1 MRHRNRNEF
10 QVPEHFA
17 LIHSTFSFSSFCN
30 HRNQFNLWNKFNVNR
45 CAYFTFDDF
54 TNKRYRQIPFCFFP
68 HTPIHAHKPRMLHTL
83 CAEIDTY
90 LSITFS
96 RNVQNSQANRIFTN
110 AKKKKNE
117 GNANRVAKEKVETPT
132 HEENIQPFYDTQ
144 KLTMNGGESNE
155 EDFLTYNFVF
165 VFFFYFAHRNTS
177 TRVLFLSAK
186 NETVRMTCVFV
197 LVWYKFTGRLAKSRA
212 EEDNRFLLLP
222 QLVEDY
228 IDRQFLSVR
237 GQNTRT
243 TTSSSSAGEM
253 WTWTMISL
261 LLAINGK
268 NKNNRFE
275 VMVRLDILL
284 LRALTEQMKCHQNDT
299 SFICCPVPSLF
310 HPMNL

>member
-1 MRHRNRNEF
+1 M
-10 QVPEHFA
+10 
-17 LIHSTFSFSSFCN
+17 
-30 HRNQFNLWNKFNVNR
+30 
-45 CAYFTFDDF
+45 
-54 TNKRYRQIPFCFFP
+54 
-68 HTPIHAHKPRMLHTL
+68 
-83 CAEIDTY
+83 
-90 LSITFS
+90 
-96 RNVQNSQANRIFTN
+96 RIFYVRRLPTN
-110 AKKKKNE
+110 DIVRFPFASSRILQSMRINHECCTHCVPKSIHIYQLRSAEMFKTRKRIVYLQTQKKKKNE

-132 HEENIQPFYDTQ
+132 HEENIQPFYDTH

-243 TTSSSSAGEM
+243 TTSSSSAGKM
-253 WTWTMISL
+253 RT
-261 LLAINGK
+261 
-268 NKNNRFE
+268 
-275 VMVRLDILL
+275 
-284 LRALTEQMKCHQNDT
+284 
-299 SFICCPVPSLF
+299 
-310 HPMNL
+310 